1 MATKVPVN
9 EIGKIEAYSVRYD
22 NQFNNNLHNCATNAL
37 LAHDHINEIAY
48 CMINVALYCM

>member
-9 EIGKIEAYSVRYD
+9 EIGKIEASVRYG

-37 LAHDHINEIAY
+37 IAHDHIMKLLIA
-48 CMINVALYCM
+48 

>member
-9 EIGKIEAYSVRYD
+9 EIGKIEASVRYTAI
-22 NQFNNNLHNCATNAL
+22 NLIIACTVALLMNNLHMLT
-37 LAHDHINEIAY
+37 IVIAY